1 MAKLDV
7 TTTNDAI
14 DRLLEVTENPRHRFL
29 LMAYHRHRFLE
40 IAGRYEEIFVP
51 EMTVDEPVYHFKAL
65 GITATLTGAEEV
77 KGLYH
82 MWAQTNQSIFWSD
95 DEEVAVANSYVATVA
110 TGSQQVLGSA
120 LIGYGIDV
128 DDADA
133 MYIYKAR
140 EEMIWTY
147 DERGRLTGED
157 VWEPDS
163 DKAEII
169 KLDPD
174 DVLTTVEAA
183 RLLGPLIKPLPSFDE
198 MVLGAQAATA

>member
-1 MAKLDV
+1 MGKLDV
-7 TTTNDAI
+7 TKTNDAI
-14 DRLLEVTENPRHRFL
+14 DRLLEVTENPRHRYL

-51 EMTVDEPVYHFKAL
+51 EMTIDEPVYHFKAL
-65 GITATLTGAEEV
+65 GITAKLTGSAEV

-82 MWAQTNQSIFWSD
+82 MWAQTNQSIFYSD
-95 DEEVAVANSYVATVA
+95 DEEVAVANTYVATVA

-163 DKAEII
+163 DQAEII
-169 KLDPD
+169 KLDPA
-174 DVLTTVEAA
+174 DVVTTLEAA
-183 RLLGPLIKPLPSFDE
+183 KLLEPLIKPLPSFDE
-198 MVLGAQAATA
+198 LVLGAQPATH